1 MRDGKAEIAFLTGD
15 PREHHQVVFC
25 TGRPEQLQYN
35 MIQQIS
41 FRAPSLAALREK
53 YPQVKFSRC
62 DAIDMRGETKF
73 AQLANYAL
81 YLVDTSNHCWR
92 ITNNPREAG
101 GVVIAR

>member
-1 MRDGKAEIAFLTGD
+1 MIEPEMLARIAADLEG
-15 PREHHQVVFC
+15 
-25 TGRPEQLQYN
+25 L
-35 MIQQIS
+35 
-41 FRAPSLAALREK
+41 APDANPLAALREK